1 MDHQCIQVWDPAGT
15 LLGKFFIG
23 NTSANLIFANK
34 GQLVIMGETEIVLA
48 EIAAE
53 GFNLA
58 F

>member
-1 MDHQCIQVWDPAGT
+1 MQVWNPKGV

-34 GQLVIMGETEIVLA
+34 GQLVILGETEIVLA
-48 EIAAE
+48 QIAAE